1 MKVFTFFVETNIF
14 SIFAAEF
21 YLFFT
26 MLRLISIPLSLLA
39 YLLFFIY
46 ITILHPISVIGF
58 RVFGYEVH
66 KKIIDVLYF
75 LLLSVIYVLFSSA
88 KIDFRT
94 PIPEGKPIIFVANHQ
109 SLFDIMT
116 MGWFLRRFHPKY
128 VSKIELGRN
137 IPSISYN
144 LRHGGSVLIDRKNPR
159 QALPAL
165 KQMGEYIQEHNRS
178 VVIYPEGTRSLD
190 GRPGHFS
197 NNGLKILCK
206 YAPDALVVP
215 VTINDSW
222 RVFRYGAFPFGLGNC
237 IKLTAHAPM
246 ALKDYDFET
255 LFDNTVK
262 AIVDDIK

>member
-1 MKVFTFFVETNIF
+1 MRQKSHLHFN
-14 SIFAAEF
+14 
-21 YLFFT
+21 
-26 MLRLISIPLSLLA
+26 MLRLISIPFSILA
-39 YLLFFIY
+39 YFLFFLY
-46 ITILHPISVIGF
+46 ITIFHPISVFSF
-58 RVFGYEVH
+58 RIFGYHAH
-66 KKIIDVLYF
+66 KKVIDALYF
-75 LLLSVIYVLFSSA
+75 SLLSVIYALFSSA
-88 KIDFRT
+88 KIDFRA

-116 MGWFLRRFHPKY
+116 MGWFLRRYHPKY

-144 LRHGGSVLIDRKNPR
+144 LRHGGSVLIDRKDPR

-178 VVIYPEGTRSLD
+178 VIIYPEGTRSRD
-190 GRPGHFS
+190 GKPGHFS

-215 VTINDSW
+215 VTINNSW
-222 RVFRYGAFPFGLGNC
+222 RVFGYGGLPFGLVC
-237 IKLTAHAPM
+237 RITHIAHAPM
-246 ALKDYDFET
+246 AAKDYPFNT
-255 LFDNTVK
+255 LFENTVK